1 MAICPSCRR
10 KYPDGV
16 EVCAKDGEA
25 LLPDQAFVAEDAELA
40 PGRMVGE
47 YRIERRLGQGGFGTV
62 YAAVHPVIGK
72 TAAIKVLGRAFSS
85 SPQMVSRFISEAR
98 AANKIRSANIIDIF
112 GFGALDD
119 GRHYYIMELCEGLTL
134 EQRLRDFG
142 PLAPPLAV
150 AVLRGVARALDAA
163 HEAGIVHRD
172 LKPDNVFIT
181 FDDDGKPAVKLLDF
195 GIAKLLGDDTTVSHK
210 TRTGA
215 PVGTPHYMSPEQVN
229 GLPVDRRSDIYAL
242 GVMSFEALTGELPF
256 RGTSLLQLMTQHTFG
271 LGSAGAG
278 LFATVAPP
286 LDSSAP
292 ESLLGIRREGTAELV
307 VATDAVALGGA
318 LSVAS
323 GGSWLTTART
333 TSADPD
339 LAVALL
345 FDATTGL
352 PAATELAVARPDGI
366 AVSRGLLRLDGVRP
380 AGTLLPWPFVGVVA
394 AWAPALTEGVVPC
407 ALAGS
412 GQPDALAFLAV
423 ELPAADAVTTRVL
436 VLRPE
441 VLAAIADGTP
451 VGPSDVL
458 GLELPHAT
466 EIPVGVG
473 CANVD
478 GTEARELLVVS
489 LTGGMPRQALLRAR
503 RLDASGEL
511 AQVEGVSDPL
521 AAFDASDLPTLAI
534 PSDTADA
541 LPPVA
546 GLAVGDFDGD
556 GVDDVALALGTGIAI
571 LHGRAVTP

>member
-25 LLPDQAFVAEDAELA
+25 LLPDQAFVAEDAELP

-150 AVLRGVARALDAA
+150 TVLRGVARALDAA

-195 GIAKLLGDDTTVSHK
+195 GIAKLLGDDATVSHK

-256 RGTSLLQLMTQHTFG
+256 RGTSLLQLMTQHTSTPPPPASERRPA
-271 LGSAGAG
+271 LGTAFDAPLAHMLAKDPADRPATAGAAIG
-278 LFATVAPP
+278 
-286 LDSSAP
+286 
-292 ESLLGIRREGTAELV
+292 
-307 VATDAVALGGA
+307 AVADA
-318 LSVAS
+318 
-323 GGSWLTTART
+323 AR
-333 TSADPD
+333 
-339 LAVALL
+339 
-345 FDATTGL
+345 
-352 PAATELAVARPDGI
+352 AA
-366 AVSRGLLRLDGVRP
+366 
-380 AGTLLPWPFVGVVA
+380 
-394 AWAPALTEGVVPC
+394 
-407 ALAGS
+407 
-412 GQPDALAFLAV
+412 
-423 ELPAADAVTTRVL
+423 
-436 VLRPE
+436 
-441 VLAAIADGTP
+441 
-451 VGPSDVL
+451 
-458 GLELPHAT
+458 GLELDLARPVPPEERRPRTRITPASADAGDAETDISNAPTALHAPHAQT
-466 EIPVGVG
+466 PEPHRESGV
-473 CANVD
+473 ANVETRASAAPTRPERKGRQIAAFAGALLLLGAAFAYLLSGSPRSETAEATARRVATAPARDQTAAAPRPPTGAPSAEATPPAPSASAAVPEPSATASISASADVSLELTGAPRGANVELDGRELGTAPGPFRGPRD
-478 GTEARELLVVS
+478 GTRHHLVVRAAGFAPFARD
-489 LTGGMPRQALLRAR
+489 LVFDADQRLAAPLAPLPRVAR
-503 RLDASGEL
+503 STDYQEPNWSAPAPTASG
-511 AQVEGVSDPL
+511 
-521 AAFDASDLPTLAI
+521 
-534 PSDTADA
+534 
-541 LPPVA
+541 A
-546 GLAVGDFDGD
+546 GQP
-556 GVDDVALALGTGIAI
+556 
-571 LHGRAVTP
+571 R